1 MADVVIS
8 YARENDATVRQLAEA
23 VAREGYEVWR
33 DESPMP
39 SAAAADAI
47 AEQIGRAKAVIV
59 VWSEAASASEWVRAE
74 ANVARGM
81 RKVVQASADDYPP
94 PIPFDQAQVASIST
108 WLGEPDHPGW
118 QQIKAGL
125 TGLCGA
131 PANEKT
137 VLAASLPPA
146 PPPTPAEV
154 AAPPPPPPTAPQ
166 PAAVAP
172 VASPPP
178 APAPVA
184 MAATPGKARGKGALV
199 ALLALVLLGAAAAAG
214 WWVWQG
220 GLGGGGPVDNALTA
234 QLPGVENQA
243 APAPAAPVAAAP
255 VAAAE
260 ATPSEDGNT
269 MAPAEAEQFN
279 QDYVIRAASGS
290 ELVRSAPDGGGL
302 AVARVAPGEVV
313 ATYRQD
319 GDWWRVRTA
328 SGVVGYMAASA
339 IRSRADAQA
348 AVRATEERRRRP
360 TGPRINRAN
369 SENMRLFCQNAGRG
383 TPQCR
388 RFSQQVRNQAR

>member
-8 YARENDATVRQLAEA
+8 YARENDATVRQLADA

-33 DESPMP
+33 DESPAP
-39 SAAAADAI
+39 NAASADAI

-81 RKVVQASADDYPP
+81 KKLVQASADDYPP
-94 PIPFDQAQVASIST
+94 PIPFDQAQVAPIST

-125 TGLCGA
+125 TALCGA
-131 PANEKT
+131 PASEKT

-146 PPPTPAEV
+146 PPPAPPESAAQAAAPPAPAPQPPV
-154 AAPPPPPPTAPQ
+154 AAPISAP
-166 PAAVAP
+166 
-172 VASPPP
+172 PPP
-178 APAPVA
+178 APASA
-184 MAATPGKARGKGALV
+184 SSSGRGKGALV
-199 ALLALVLLGAAAAAG
+199 AVLALVLLGAAAAAG

-220 GLGGGGPVDNALTA
+220 GLGGGGSVDNALTA

-243 APAPAAPVAAAP
+243 TPAPAAPAP
-255 VAAAE
+255 VQTAE
-260 ATPSEDGNT
+260 IAPPPALDGNDI
-269 MAPAEAEQFN
+269 APAEAEQFA
-279 QDYVIRAASGS
+279 QEYVIRGTSGS
-290 ELVRSAPDGGGL
+290 ELVRSAPDGAGL
-302 AVARVAPGEVV
+302 AVARVAPGEVF
-313 ATYRQD
+313 TSYGQE

-328 SGVVGYMAASA
+328 GGVVGYMAASG

-348 AVRATEERRRRP
+348 AARATEERRRRP

-388 RFSQQVRNQAR
+388 RFTQQVRNQQR